1 MISKETIDKIRDA
14 ANIVDVVG
22 EFVTLRKAG
31 INYKGLC
38 PFHDD
43 KNPSMVVSP
52 SRGTYHCFVCGK
64 HGDAIS
70 FLQEHENMSFV
81 EALRFL
87 AKKYNIELD
96 EQQATPEEEAR
107 YKKRE
112 SQLIAIEAAAKFF
125 QSQLQEART
134 FLTQRGYGDPNE
146 RALSDYGVGYAPAAN
161 ALLAF
166 MRQKGYSEDVL
177 VEVGVLSRAD
187 DGRTF
192 DTFRDRLMFPFFDLH
207 GRVIG
212 FSGRQVTPNERS
224 GKYVNT
230 GETPLFHKGRNL
242 FGLFQARHAIG
253 RKDFAYLVEGQ
264 FDVMSLHRCGVEN
277 VIGGSGTAF
286 TDDQVR
292 LIVRFTQRVVMIYDA
307 DAAGIKAAVKNCLLL
322 LKAGVQVKCV
332 RLPKG
337 QDPDDFAREHGSKTA
352 DKLQELTEAFPYAFR
367 RLLVPRGC
375 KDETAIA
382 DALNTIVEMI
392 AAVGDAALRLEYL
405 KSVAKDFNTRM
416 GIIEKKVLALRNS
429 LPESVG
435 PTMQNGIYG
444 LDTLKQHLEEDRPA
458 IVTSQLQD
466 FIDRLDDEPIVLS
479 VGRPDETDI
488 LRLRS
493 AYGYFTTQDTGCHI
507 SDDGTPS
514 DYLATLADMYRLGI
528 QKLYVVSGDVTESFI
543 DFYISIWG
551 KFLKSYLGADRVD
564 HVRQCIELTS
574 YADDAV
580 VTVNRNRY
588 CSQLG
593 LTKGQFD
600 DLRKP
605 FVAARKSA
613 LRVTM
618 QSDALDNTEFDAN
631 EPPAYVRDNEDYWE
645 MWKQYGY
652 FPRLNKQGEPVCYVF
667 RNKNGNGVTQVA
679 DFYITP
685 LLHIFNEDFEQN
697 KRILRISR
705 RYYETP
711 IYIEVVSKALQKMS
725 TIEDVLINYEAVNF
739 SNGEDWQWRRIK
751 EWMSRR
757 YTLCSEIMV
766 YGNQQTEGTSRRQD
780 EQFFAFSNGI
790 AHMIG
795 NQMVFESINEMGV
808 VTHNNRNYYL
818 PAFSTIYAGGGRRA
832 DKYELISQLTYR
844 EVPKE
849 KQIDFTEWARLMNE
863 VYKINDNGKW
873 ATVFAVMS
881 AFRSNIHCID
891 RLFTAPFFM
900 GPMSSGKTQIAVSI
914 RSLFV
919 SPHESIF
926 NLNLGTDAA
935 MISYMSSFRDVPV
948 ILDEYNNNDIS
959 PTKFQALKSIVYDG
973 DSKQKRKA
981 NSSREIESDK
991 VFAPVIIC
999 GQETPQ
1005 RDDNALMSRVIICE
1019 VPKPKD
1025 RTPEES
1031 RLFEHL
1037 KEIEDPSKVGL
1048 SNVLLRVLQL
1058 RPLVMDHFRP
1068 LRQKA
1073 YEELKR
1079 GRVIAGETD
1088 RLMKTV
1094 SLFLG
1099 MVKLIEQYAPDMRL
1113 PFTYQE
1119 FFKIAEEK
1127 ITDQQLTI
1135 SSTDKLA
1142 IFFTAVNILIDTKK
1156 VVEGRDFVIT
1166 EADNVTVRNVT
1177 GDRQNIVFGQNKN
1190 IMFIRVQ
1197 PVFAI
1202 FEQAGLNK
1210 DGTTQSTI
1218 DQNLRS
1224 SPCYIGRVYSRRFNW
1239 EEIQLT
1245 SDPYGNV
1252 QNRTAYRTTVSS
1264 AIVLDYDRFVEMYD
1278 IDYRRAEQSQSTA
1291 PEASAS
1297 GAQPSAPVLASSGA
1311 SVQQELPFSAPDTN
1325 INKEEADYTDGK
1337 PFL

>member
-14 ANIVDVVG
+14 ANIVDVVSD
-22 EFVTLRKAG
+22 FVTLRKAG

-38 PFHDD
+38 PFHNDS
-43 KNPSMVVSP
+43 NPSMVVSP

-70 FLQEHENMSFV
+70 FLQEHENMSFI
-81 EALRFL
+81 EAVRFL
-87 AKKYNIELD
+87 ARKYNIDL
-96 EQQATPEEEAR
+96 QEEKASAEDEAR
-107 YKKRE
+107 YKERE
-112 SQLIAIEAAAKFF
+112 SQLIAIDASAKFY
-125 QSQLQEART
+125 QSQISQAKT
-134 FLTQRGYGDPNE
+134 FLEQRGHLVNGEPMAKY
-146 RALSDYGVGYAPAAN
+146 SVGYAPAGN
-161 ALLAF
+161 ALLTH
-166 MRQKGYSEDVL
+166 MRQLGFRDDVL
-177 VEVGVLSRAD
+177 VEVGVLSRAE
-187 DGRTF
+187 DGHVY
-192 DTFRDRLMFPFFDLH
+192 DTFRDRVMFPFFDLH

-212 FSGRQVTPNERS
+212 FSGRQVTPKENT
-224 GKYVNT
+224 GKYINT
-230 GETPLFHKGRNL
+230 GETPLFRKGQNL
-242 FGLFQARHAIG
+242 FGLFQARHSI
-253 RKDFAYLVEGQ
+253 RLKDFAYLVEGQ
-264 FDVMSLHRCGVEN
+264 FDVLSLYAQGVTN

-286 TDDQVR
+286 TDEQVH
-292 LIVRFTQRVVMIYDA
+292 LISRFTRRVVMIYDA
-307 DAAGIKAAVKNCLLL
+307 DAAGIKAAKKNCLSL
-322 LKAGVQVKCV
+322 LKAGVDVKCV

-337 QDPDDFAREHGSKTA
+337 QDPDDFAREQREKTSL
-352 DKLQELTEAFPYAFR
+352 KLEELTESFPYAFR

-375 KDETAIA
+375 KDESLVA
-382 DALNTIVEMI
+382 DALDTIAEMI
-392 AAVGDAALRLEYL
+392 ASVGDAALRLEYI
-405 KSVAKDFNTRM
+405 KSVAKDFGTKMTIVER
-416 GIIEKKVLALRNS
+416 KVSAHKN
-429 LPESVG
+429 PIPDG

-444 LDTLKQHLEEDRPA
+444 IDTLRQHLEEDRPA
-458 IVTSQLQD
+458 IITSQLQD
-466 FIDRLDDEPIVLS
+466 FIDRIDDEPIVLA
-479 VGRPDETDI
+479 VGRADETDI
-488 LRLRS
+488 QRLRS
-493 AYGYFTTQDTGCHI
+493 IYGYFTTQDTGCSI
-507 SDDGTPS
+507 DDDGTLSP
-514 DYLATLADMYRLGI
+514 YLATLVDMYRNGI

-543 DFYISIWG
+543 DFYISTWG

-564 HVRQCIELTS
+564 HVRSCIELTS

-605 FVAARKSA
+605 FVTARKSA
-613 LRVTM
+613 LRITM
-618 QSDALDNTEFDAN
+618 QSDALDNSELDGN
-631 EPPAYVRDNEDYWE
+631 DPPSYVRDNPEYLE

-652 FPRLNKQGEPVCYVF
+652 FPRLNKQGEPVCYMF
-667 RNKNGNGVTQVA
+667 RNKNGNGITQVA

-697 KRILRISR
+697 KRILRIQR

-751 EWMSRR
+751 ECMSRK

-790 AHMIG
+790 AHMVG
-795 NQMVFESINEMGV
+795 DQMVFERINEMGV
-808 VTHNNRNYYL
+808 ATHNNRNYYL
-818 PAFSTIYAGGGRRA
+818 PAFSTIYAGGGRRS

-849 KQIDFTEWARLMNE
+849 KQIDFTEWARLMDK
-863 VYKINDNGKW
+863 VYKINNNGKW
-873 ATVFAVMS
+873 AIVFAVMS

-914 RSLFV
+914 RSLFI

-1025 RTPEES
+1025 RTQEES

-1037 KEIEDPSKVGL
+1037 KEIEDPAKVGL

-1068 LRQKA
+1068 LRQQA

-1099 MVKLIEQYAPDMRL
+1099 MVKLIEQYAPDMKL
-1113 PFTYQE
+1113 PFTYEQ
-1119 FFKIAEEK
+1119 FFKIAEGK
-1127 ITDQQLTI
+1127 ITDQQMTI

-1142 IFFTAVNILIDTKK
+1142 IFFTAVNILVDTKK
-1156 VVEGRDFVIT
+1156 VIEGRDFVVV
-1166 EADNVTVRNVT
+1166 EADNVTVRNTT
-1177 GDRQNIVFGQNKN
+1177 GEKQDVLFGQKKN

-1245 SDPYGNV
+1245 PDDNGDVKQRS
-1252 QNRTAYRTTVSS
+1252 QSRTTVSS
-1264 AIVLDYDRFVEMYD
+1264 AIVLDYDRFISLYD
-1278 IDYRRAEQSQSTA
+1278 IDYRRAEDSTNATISDSTA
-1291 PEASAS
+1291 NQSL
-1297 GAQPSAPVLASSGA
+1297 QFAP
-1311 SVQQELPFSAPDTN
+1311 FD
-1325 INKEEADYTDGK
+1325 KEEHDYSDGA
-1337 PFL
+1337 PFT